1 MNNKD
6 DTIQI
11 IESYLNILLK
21 TLPNDEYI
29 MLIENTPILNEYDN
43 LMSEFKEDNLSET
56 YIRWLVKNFGDDF
69 YEIYYGKIGHPKS
82 FNFVFKKI
90 IYNCNKFFKHAEQM
104 KIYCKNKYEK

>member
-1 MNNKD
+1 MKNKD

-43 LMSEFKEDNLSET
+43 LMREFKEDDLSET
-56 YIRWLVKNFGDDF
+56 FLQQVLYLVKNITDN
-69 YEIYYGKIGHPKS
+69 KVK
-82 FNFVFKKI
+82 
-90 IYNCNKFFKHAEQM
+90 NCL
-104 KIYCKNKYEK
+104 

>member
-29 MLIENTPILNEYDN
+29 MLIENTPMLNEYDN
-43 LMSEFKEDNLSET
+43 LMSEFKEYDLSET
-56 YIRWLVKNFGDDF
+56 FLQQVLYLVKNITDN
-69 YEIYYGKIGHPKS
+69 KVK
-82 FNFVFKKI
+82 
-90 IYNCNKFFKHAEQM
+90 NCL
-104 KIYCKNKYEK
+104 